1 MANPRVT
8 KETLKAMAQLSGLE
22 LSDEALEEL
31 LPQIRQTV
39 ESLAGLDLQS
49 VEPAIVFKPDLE

>member
-1 MANPRVT
+1 MAKPRVT